1 MRFLMVDRILEY
13 HKGKSAIGCKDVT
26 MSEDFLADHFPR
38 FPVMPGVMQLEAIV
52 QLASWL
58 AFVSS
63 DFKTKGTLAELG
75 VIKFKDFVKPGEQM
89 TIEVFFESMDSEG
102 VTFKAQVKV
111 KDKVKTVLTSAR
123 LRYIAIE
130 EIDDPQEAQDY
141 FHYLTGDKPFGVY
154 AT

>member
-1 MRFLMVDRILEY
+1 MIDRILEY

-38 FPVMPGVMQLEAIV
+38 FPVMPGVMQLEAIT

-58 AFVSS
+58 VFVSN
-63 DFKTKGTLAELG
+63 DFKTKGSLAELG
-75 VIKFKDFVKPGEQM
+75 AIKFKEFVKPGDQM

-111 KDKVKTVLTSAR
+111 KDRVKTVLTSAR
-123 LRYIAIE
+123 LRSIAIE
-130 EIDDPQEAQDY
+130 EIEDPHEAQEY
-141 FHYLTGDKPFGVY
+141 FHYLTGEKPFGVY
-154 AT
+154 VS